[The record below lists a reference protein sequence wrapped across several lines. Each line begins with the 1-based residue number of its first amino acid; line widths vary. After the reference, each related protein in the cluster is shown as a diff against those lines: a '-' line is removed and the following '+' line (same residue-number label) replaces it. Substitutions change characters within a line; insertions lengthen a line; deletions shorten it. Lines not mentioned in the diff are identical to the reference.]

1 MSELET
7 DNLEDVIDDE
17 IEMLDAEVHDD
28 EPIVESAFDR
38 PGEWYVV
45 RCFSGH
51 EKKVADALNTL
62 VENQDLKNEI
72 YEIVIPEEDVIE
84 IRREKRVTTK
94 KKTFPGYMLVRCR
107 PTIMPAAISSTRTQR
122 GSAVALR
129 APAVRGAA
137 GSVTTLVLVGSWM
150 VVI

>member
-72 YEIVIPEEDVIE
+72 YEIVIPD
-84 IRREKRVTTK
+84 RK
-94 KKTFPGYMLVRCR
+94 
-107 PTIMPAAISSTRTQR
+107 STRLNSSHSQQSR
-122 GSAVALR
+122 MPSSA
-129 APAVRGAA
+129 
-137 GSVTTLVLVGSWM
+137 
-150 VVI
+150 